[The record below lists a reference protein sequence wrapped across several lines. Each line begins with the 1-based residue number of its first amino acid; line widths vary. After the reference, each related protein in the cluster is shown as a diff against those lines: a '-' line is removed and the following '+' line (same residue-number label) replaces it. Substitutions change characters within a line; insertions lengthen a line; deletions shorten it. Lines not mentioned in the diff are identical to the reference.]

1 MGKLREDE
9 EEEESV
15 KDDVQSNMVLEDIC
29 LTPRLLS
36 SFSTFPF
43 VWFSKKKKKSSISLT
58 RKSTDNKDDI
68 YVNSKVDSIVNS
80 IERDKTNIARSIST
94 NTNINNCACEDVND
108 KNNNCYNN
116 ISGSESDTCNINI
129 KIKQQ
134 EQQTEKEAVILR
146 LKKVVEMEND
156 KRYNQKYRRIKQQQ
170 SFLSLKHMFLPI
182 TMLRF
187 PRKEEEVT
195 KRNESENSND
205 AMKEMS
211 KKGDKIQTA

>member
-1 MGKLREDE
+1 MG
-9 EEEESV
+9 
-15 KDDVQSNMVLEDIC
+15 
-29 LTPRLLS
+29 
-36 SFSTFPF
+36 
-43 VWFSKKKKKSSISLT
+43 
-58 RKSTDNKDDI
+58 
-68 YVNSKVDSIVNS
+68 NS

-116 ISGSESDTCNINI
+116 ISGSESDTSNINI

-211 KKGDKIQTA
+211 KKGDKIQTAHTYKDDFRLNEERKENSSAEVCTKISRKNTSSNLYFIKN